1 MHPTTKLGALSKGDQ
16 KWFFFF
22 IFLHIS
28 HHSYYRVRHL
38 PVEDFIDSLLPP
50 QMEREISG
58 SRLQL
63 VLLSPTLLQVLAR
76 NSNTSVMGRFLHPDR
91 VIAIMLGKYLIV
103 NFTGE
108 KMLNFQFHEFFFR
121 CPRCPNLTRTSHLLG
136 ILRTM
141 DSFRGQ
147 RPWPRIC
154 TNGFIFFHAN
164 SAKEQ

>member
-1 MHPTTKLGALSKGDQ
+1 MQWYILYLWNVNVEKFHFERTTKLSKRDQ
-16 KWFFFF
+16 KYFF

-28 HHSYYRVRHL
+28 YYSYYRVRHL

-103 NFTGE
+103 NFTK
-108 KMLNFQFHEFFFR
+108 KMLNFQFHEKKFQVSEM
-121 CPRCPNLTRTSHLLG
+121 PKSYPNIAPPWYPSH
-136 ILRTM
+136 
-141 DSFRGQ
+141 
-147 RPWPRIC
+147 
-154 TNGFIFFHAN
+154 NGFI
-164 SAKEQ
+164 

>member
-1 MHPTTKLGALSKGDQ
+1 MKVINNAPNYQVGCVIQKRSKVI
-16 KWFFFF
+16 FF

-103 NFTGE
+103 NFTGG
-108 KMLNFQFHEFFFR
+108 KNVKFSISRIFFQVSAM
-121 CPRCPNLTRTSHLLG
+121 PKSYPNIAPPWYPSH
-136 ILRTM
+136 
-141 DSFRGQ
+141 
-147 RPWPRIC
+147 
-154 TNGFIFFHAN
+154 NGFI
-164 SAKEQ
+164 

>member
-1 MHPTTKLGALSKGDQ
+1 MHPTTKLGALSKRDQ
-16 KWFFFF
+16 KWFFF

-91 VIAIMLGKYLIV
+91 VIAIMLGKSISRIIYKILWFSISRKK
-103 NFTGE
+103 N
-108 KMLNFQFHEFFFR
+108 FR

>member
-1 MHPTTKLGALSKGDQ
+1 MDNALKYQVGCVIQ
-16 KWFFFF
+16 CMY
-22 IFLHIS
+22 FLHIS
-28 HHSYYRVRHL
+28 YHLYYRVRHL

-103 NFTGE
+103 NFT
-108 KMLNFQFHEFFFR
+108 KKNVKFSISR
-121 CPRCPNLTRTSHLLG
+121 
-136 ILRTM
+136 
-141 DSFRGQ
+141 
-147 RPWPRIC
+147 
-154 TNGFIFFHAN
+154 
-164 SAKEQ
+164 K